1 LREILERA
9 VLKLQVGHFEELAV
23 VLERACEARLP
34 HYLTEQVCSGEAG
47 PLGDELAEAE
57 SENHRISACRNR
69 GLLLLA
75 AAAAVVLLVC
85 VAAPTRAGADNG
97 PSTQAPAAY
106 EARSGSTGSETA
118 TSRVNG
124 GMPLGPSVRPG
135 PVDSGESDQMSR
147 LLLYALGIVLLSFV
161 LPVQIVKAEVG
172 RRRRRPLAPPGLTR
186 PKTLE
191 PWPRSVPSPPS
202 DGPTPAE

>member
-1 LREILERA
+1 MREILQRA
-9 VLKLQVGHFEELAV
+9 VLELQVGHFEEFAV
-23 VLERACEARLP
+23 VLERACEAA

-69 GLLLLA
+69 GLRLLA

-85 VAAPTRAGADNG
+85 VAAPTRAGADNNG

-135 PVDSGESDQMSR
+135 PVDSGESEQMSR

-191 PWPRSVPSPPS
+191 PWPRSAPSPPS
-202 DGPTPAE
+202 DGPTTAE